1 MLKSIFGRNLF
12 SGLNISIFPVIFPHS
27 ITIIGKRLMNTF
39 EEMDSMAFRADRTVN
54 VILVTNSHGE
64 QTIIYEYNREGL
76 YYKLFFSLQKLLD
89 YFVFDSEE
97 SFDIELYSDTKVY
110 QYLTKKFTFGLVR

>member
-12 SGLNISIFPVIFPHS
+12 SGLNISIFPVIFRHS
-27 ITIIGKRLMNTF
+27 ITNNGKRLMNTF